1 MYDCAWPGSERA
13 PGRVSEE
20 RCRGFLSGHPSQGCE
35 CVCPREVSGL
45 EYGRV
50 GSVRPECQPALH
62 PRQVSGLGSRGADPS
77 TLLPPAVLP
86 PSKCC
91 RNKKQRSLW
100 RGEGE
105 AAGEVGRP
113 ARPGLAAQACLQAAV
128 ASIPAGPRGPPRD
141 KSGPPAPRG
150 RSAHGPGPA
159 RERRRPA
166 PGPAGPPNHAS
177 RCAPGSALTPSARG
191 RRPPHLAR

>member
-86 PSKCC
+86 PPQSAVEIKSSGRCGTG
-91 RNKKQRSLW
+91 RER
-100 RGEGE
+100 RRER
-105 AAGEVGRP
+105 EVGRP

-141 KSGPPAPRG
+141 KAVRQHHAAARRTAQALLGNGGGPRRG
-150 RSAHGPGPA
+150 RRAHLTTHPA
-159 RERRRPA
+159 ARPA
-166 PGPAGPPNHAS
+166 P
-177 RCAPGSALTPSARG
+177 L
-191 RRPPHLAR
+191 